1 MSRLSVPEAAA
12 RLGVSPA
19 RVRQRIADGS
29 LVAEKIGGR
38 WLVDL
43 SVSQVGQRRGR
54 PVKVDVVWEAISLA
68 DQASRHQ
75 GAAAVFSEALFSA
88 FSHQDDA
95 IESSL
100 SSRRRALQRLTE
112 AARAA
117 RMGDDESEAV
127 ASLLAWLGNRAE
139 RRLYRVA
146 DRDFRPLLEDARLI
160 PSGVSHPRS
169 GMQDPRVVEG
179 YVAADDLDGLVD
191 DHWLDPIGVDQKPN
205 VILHVAPARPNE
217 VSALMLAADLAEQ
230 GGPREMRRAHELVA
244 EALA

>member
-1 MSRLSVPEAAA
+1 MLSVPQAAA
-12 RLGVSPA
+12 LLGVSPA

-54 PVKVDVVWEAISLA
+54 PVKADVVWDAISLV
-68 DQASRHQ
+68 DQASRQ
-75 GAAAVFSEALFSA
+75 EGAAEVFSDAHFSA
-88 FSHQDDA
+88 LSQQDNA
-95 IESSL
+95 IESSS
-100 SSRRRALQRLTE
+100 SSRRRALQRLKE
-112 AARAA
+112 AASAA

-127 ASLLAWLGNRAE
+127 ASLFAWLGNRAE

-146 DRDFRPLLEDARLI
+146 DRDFQPLSEDARLI
-160 PSGVSHPRS
+160 PSGVSHPSS
-169 GMQDPRVVEG
+169 GMQDPRIVEG
-179 YVAADDLDGLVD
+179 YVAAGDLDGLVD

-205 VILHVAPARPNE
+205 VILHVAPARPRE
-217 VSALMLAADLAEQ
+217 VSALMLAADLAEH
-230 GGPREMRRAHELVA
+230 GGPREIRRAHELVA